1 MKLLIN
7 ALSGIGDALM
17 FSPTLESL
25 KTNCPDV
32 QIDFLVMYKSVK
44 ELYENNPHINN
55 IYYIDLIKQ
64 SKLKSIKE
72 IFDLRK
78 NIYDYAINIYPSN
91 RFEYNLLNFLIG
103 SKNRLSFR
111 YIHSNILRF
120 EFLNTHLIAEKKDIH
135 NVLQNLEIV
144 KLLCR
149 NNDIEGSKMD
159 IYFSEET
166 DKLAKEWIDKNN
178 LNNRLIVGIHAGS
191 STIKNHI
198 NKRWQNSKYSDLGK
212 KLVSE
217 FNAHILLFGNEVEL
231 NNEICKDIGIQ
242 CTVVNTK
249 YFMDSVAIMKYCK
262 IFVSNDTAF
271 LHCASALSIPIVAI
285 FGYTNFNEL
294 YPWKTKH
301 IIVRKQLECSPCFY
315 NSPKPASCFWKGT
328 EKFKCMKTIEV
339 NEVFDACELLIKEI
353 PDYSKS

>member
-44 ELYENNPHINN
+44 ELYKNNPHINK
-55 IYYIDLIKQ
+55 IYYIDLINQ

-78 NIYDYAINIYPSN
+78 NNYDYTINIYPSN

-103 SKNRLSFR
+103 SKNRLSFS
-111 YIHSNILRF
+111 YIHSNIFRF
-120 EFLNTHLIAEKKDIH
+120 EFLNSHLIAEKKDIH
-135 NVLQNLEIV
+135 NVLQNLEMA
-144 KLLCR
+144 KLLCG
-149 NNDIEGSKMD
+149 NNDIEGSKME
-159 IYFSEET
+159 IYFSEEK
-166 DKLAKEWIDKNN
+166 DKLAKDWIEKNN
-178 LNNRLIVGIHAGS
+178 LKNRLIVGFHAGS

-217 FNAHILLFGNEVEL
+217 YNAHILLFGNEVEL
-231 NNEICKDIGIQ
+231 NNQICKNIGEQ
-242 CTVVNTK
+242 CTVVNTTN
-249 YFMDSVAIMKYCK
+249 FMDSIAIMKYCK

-285 FGYTNFNEL
+285 FGYTNYNEL

-301 IIVRKQLECSPCFY
+301 IIVRKQLDCSPCFY
-315 NSPKPASCFWKGT
+315 NSPKPASCIWKGT

-353 PDYSKS
+353 PDNRKS